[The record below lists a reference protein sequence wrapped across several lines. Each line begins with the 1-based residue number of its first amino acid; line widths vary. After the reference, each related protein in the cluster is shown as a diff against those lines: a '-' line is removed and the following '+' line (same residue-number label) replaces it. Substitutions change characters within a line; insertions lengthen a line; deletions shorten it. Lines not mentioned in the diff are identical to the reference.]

1 MAAKRERNAAAPKA
15 QKKQRNTPTPK
26 LGKRMRSPTLEPG
39 TIEQLV
45 EHGLAG
51 LAFQHLR
58 LAGSQE
64 EYQAICASIA
74 GKMRHLSEEQSAEL
88 INAIKA
94 GFPKRPPNC
103 PPLLRRNIEIQ
114 VLLMLGPPA
123 GMFGF
128 KPEHTPAD
136 LFEALD
142 PASRCARYTE
152 ADVIERLM
160 GKYGLNRGAA
170 KAAFNK
176 ARDDLGAKGVPALFF
191 WPKSL

>member
-39 TIEQLV
+39 TIERLV
-45 EHGLAG
+45 QHGGADG
-51 LAFQHLR
+51 AFWYLQM
-58 LAGSQE
+58 AYSPE
-64 EYQAICASIA
+64 EYRSICASLVRTS
-74 GKMRHLSEEQSAEL
+74 RHLSDEQLSKLA
-88 INAIKA
+88 NAIEE
-94 GFPKRPPNC
+94 GFPKRLPNC
-103 PPLLRRNIEIQ
+103 PPLLRRNMEIQ
-114 VLLMLGPPA
+114 TLLMLGPGGG
-123 GMFGF
+123 GMNGSQ
-128 KPEHTPAD
+128 HMPAD

-142 PASRCARYTE
+142 TASRSARYTE

-160 GKYGLNRGAA
+160 GKYELNRGAA

-176 ARDDLGAKGVPALFF
+176 ARDDLGAKGMPALFF